1 MRSSVVKTWLRI
13 FNQFDSV
20 MAPDMFD
27 TLILL
32 SGPAEHSVFATL
44 LRSYN
49 PSLHVLPVFT
59 AADLD
64 AIEPEWLSGA
74 RLVSFGGDAKVSAAI
89 VAQLGYGAYHFHP
102 GSPHYPGD
110 TPVQDAIDDGAP
122 DFGCTL
128 HRITERAEA
137 GPIVEVDLFTVSPGS
152 SAGALEETTYA
163 ALVQMFWRMAGP
175 LATMSAPLIERAVR
189 WSEPRPVRSSEPQL
203 RMFSPV
209 TSRNQA
215 VRRVNGPYV
224 DHFSL
229 APSMVPQGPKLRL
242 VSSDVEIE
250 PAKADA

>member
-1 MRSSVVKTWLRI
+1 
-13 FNQFDSV
+13 
-20 MAPDMFD
+20 MFD

-44 LRSYN
+44 LRSYH

-74 RLVSFGGDAKVSAAI
+74 RLVSFGGDVKVSAAI
-89 VAQLGYGAYHFHP
+89 VAQLGFGAYHFHP

-110 TPVQDAIDDGAP
+110 TPVQDAINEGAP

-128 HRITERAEA
+128 HRMTERAEA
-137 GPIVEVDLFTVSPGS
+137 GPIVEVDLFAVPAGS
-152 SAGALEETTYA
+152 SAGALEETTYT

-175 LATMSAPLIERAVR
+175 LATQSAPLIERAVR
-189 WSEPRPVRSSEPQL
+189 WSEPRPVRSNELQV
-203 RMFSPV
+203 RMFSPI
-209 TSRNQA
+209 TSRDQA
-215 VRRVNGPYV
+215 VRRMSGPLV

-242 VSSDVEIE
+242 VPSRAELE
-250 PAKADA
+250 AAEADA